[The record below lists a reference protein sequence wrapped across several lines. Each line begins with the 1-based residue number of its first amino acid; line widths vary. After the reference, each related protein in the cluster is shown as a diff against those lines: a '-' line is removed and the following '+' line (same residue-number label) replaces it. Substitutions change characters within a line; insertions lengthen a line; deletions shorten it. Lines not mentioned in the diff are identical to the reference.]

1 MTSEAARV
9 HSGAS
14 CVNAAFEV
22 VLSKSGRT
30 ISVPADKSILEAVHE
45 AGVDVAYSC
54 GAGLCGT
61 CETRVIEG
69 EPDHRDEFLSEDER
83 EANKTM
89 MICCSRAKSATL
101 VLDL

>member
-1 MTSEAARV
+1 VITPQTSTGNTV
-9 HSGAS
+9 DT
-14 CVNAAFEV
+14 AFDV
-22 VLSKSGRT
+22 ILHKSNRT
-30 ISVPADKSILEAVHE
+30 VRVPADRSILETLHD
-45 AGVDVAYSC
+45 AGVSVSYSC
-54 GAGLCGT
+54 AQGICGT
-61 CETRVIEG
+61 CETRVLAG

>member
-1 MTSEAARV
+1 MTHAPPADLDRDHDVNTAFDVILHKSNRTV
-9 HSGAS
+9 H
-14 CVNAAFEV
+14 
-22 VLSKSGRT
+22 
-30 ISVPADKSILEAVHE
+30 VPADQSILEALHE
-45 AGVDVAYSC
+45 AGVSVSYSC
-54 GAGLCGT
+54 AQGICGT
-61 CETRVIEG
+61 CETRVLSG